1 MGITIL
7 AAAGDNGSS
16 DGLSGDHVDFPAS
29 SPHVTGCGGTR
40 LLAPD
45 KKTIQSE
52 TVWNDGSR
60 GGATGG
66 GVSKVFAVP
75 SFQRGLKVSH
85 ADKSTS
91 VLTGRGVP
99 DIAANADPV
108 TGYDVLVDGQR
119 FAIGGTSAVAPLL
132 AGMIAVFNQQIGKP
146 VGLWNPILYS
156 GDRHS
161 ARHFDWNQWLVCRSP
176 RLGCLYWC
184 GSASRL
190 ENVGGT
196 QRTISQNCVSG
207 V

>member
-1 MGITIL
+1 
-7 AAAGDNGSS
+7 
-16 DGLSGDHVDFPAS
+16 DFPAS

-45 KKTIQSE
+45 KKSIQSE

-66 GVSKVFAVP
+66 GVSKVFAAP
-75 SFQRGLKVSH
+75 SFQRGLKVAH
-85 ADKSTS
+85 ADKTTTA
-91 VLTGRGVP
+91 LTGRGGP

-146 VGLWNPILYS
+146 VGFWNPILYS
-156 GDRHS
+156 ETGTLRDIS
-161 ARHFDWNQWLVCRSP
+161 IGTNGSYAAAQGWDACTG
-176 RLGCLYWC
+176 LGAPV
-184 GSASRL
+184 GSKMLAAL
-190 ENVGGT
+190 KG
-196 QRTISQNCVSG
+196 QSQKTA
-207 V
+207 